1 MIDDYMLTDLSPY
14 RVLRDASKFLLALNK
29 NFSPALE
36 ERVVILINAAEAHPE
51 MSKRQV
57 SLVRKD
63 LADCYYE
70 NGYYGGAMDQYRL
83 ALELNPRLPVK
94 RRIRELEAMTETGPS
109 ACSPDLVGDILQ
121 FKEYANFTHEYDKI
135 RTRQLRQEDLLYDAT
150 WEAEVEARLDALGPA
165 AKSEFHRIREARAK
179 IGGDLLL
186 SRRKED
192 ELTLEAMER
201 SFGKA
206 Q

>member
-1 MIDDYMLTDLSPY
+1 M
-14 RVLRDASKFLLALNK
+14 
-29 NFSPALE
+29 
-36 ERVVILINAAEAHPE
+36 
-51 MSKRQV
+51 
-57 SLVRKD
+57 
-63 LADCYYE
+63 
-70 NGYYGGAMDQYRL
+70 
-83 ALELNPRLPVK
+83 
-94 RRIRELEAMTETGPS
+94 
-109 ACSPDLVGDILQ
+109 
-121 FKEYANFTHEYDKI
+121 
-135 RTRQLRQEDLLYDAT
+135 RQEDLLYDAT